1 MALLLKNVL
10 YSILLFQVC
19 WIQSF
24 ECSDSELDKNALK
37 NLIEYLKIA
46 TPHPTVNYDDC
57 VLFLKKQ
64 AKSLDLPIKIV
75 ELHPNNPIVVISWK
89 GTEPE
94 KPSIL
99 LNAHMDV
106 VPVVPEKWNY
116 PPFGAEMDKEG
127 NIYAR
132 GTQDT
137 KSLTIQHL
145 EAVRRLKLR
154 GIRLKRTVHISMIPD
169 EETGGTFGMKSFVKS
184 KEFRD
189 LNVGFAVDEG
199 SANPSE
205 KFYLYYGE
213 RTVFQ
218 IWIHCSGTSGHSSVF
233 VPNTAAQKLR
243 LVINRLL
250 DFRESEE
257 MKYQDPKQR
266 DNVTSINL
274 TMLKGGIQINVV
286 PSELSAAFDIRI
298 SPFVNHTKFINMIEG
313 WLKEAGSEI
322 SYTIISKDPP
332 TESTKL
338 DSHNIYWNAFKKA
351 CDENSVKLDI
361 RILPGAIDARYLR
374 ALNIPAVSFSPMND
388 TLPRAHA
395 DNEYLN
401 KRVFLRGINI
411 MMKIVESVANV

>member
-1 MALLLKNVL
+1 MEV
-10 YSILLFQVC
+10 
-19 WIQSF
+19 
-24 ECSDSELDKNALK
+24 
-37 NLIEYLKIA
+37 
-46 TPHPTVNYDDC
+46 
-57 VLFLKKQ
+57 
-64 AKSLDLPIKIV
+64 
-75 ELHPNNPIVVISWK
+75 HPNNPIVIISWK

-106 VPVVPEKWNY
+106 VPVVPEKWKY

-145 EAVRRLKLR
+145 EAIRRLKMN
-154 GIRLKRTVHISMIPD
+154 GIRLKRTVHISMAPD
-169 EETGGTFGMKSFVKS
+169 EETGGNLGMRSFVKS

-199 SANPSE
+199 AANPSE
-205 KFYLYYGE
+205 KFYLFYGE

-218 IWIHCSGTSGHSSVF
+218 IWIHCSGTAGHGSVF
-233 VPNTAAQKLR
+233 VPNTAAEKLR
-243 LVINRLL
+243 LVINRFL
-250 DFRESEE
+250 DFRASEE
-257 MKYQDPKQR
+257 IKYQDEKQR

-274 TMLKGGIQINVV
+274 TMLKGGVQINVV
-286 PSELSAAFDIRI
+286 PSELSAAFDIRV
-298 SPFVNHTKFINMIEG
+298 SPFANHTKFINMIEG
-313 WLKEAGSEI
+313 WLKEAGSDI

-332 TESTKL
+332 TVSTKL
-338 DSHNIYWNAFKKA
+338 DSGNIYWNAFKKA
-351 CDENSVKLDI
+351 CDENSIKLDV
-361 RILPGAIDARYLR
+361 RILPGSTDARHLR